1 MNTIKIN
8 QPEEHSYNNPLGDI
22 KSVSNWRRTVSKWIE
37 LVEDEETILEN
48 DVNLLENTMADED
61 LEFVDTFS
69 IIHPAD
75 DIEAKWKLRNLFK
88 DSLGQPAYLTLIVN
102 E

>member
-1 MNTIKIN
+1 
-8 QPEEHSYNNPLGDI
+8 
-22 KSVSNWRRTVSKWIE
+22 
-37 LVEDEETILEN
+37 
-48 DVNLLENTMADED
+48 MADKD

-69 IIHPAD
+69 IIHLAD